1 MALYIV
7 KPWYKKKGGSV
18 DPDDYF
24 DPVTHIATEA
34 NFIAFLAA
42 GGKYDNKSL
51 VGYKVQLGNGA
62 NYNNGLWVIADVN
75 HNTDQ
80 PNTYDLIPQDCFYS
94 RTFSSSSQYWRSSD
108 VRTYLNS
115 TFYNGFSDNFKS
127 RMSTIIYDSNGST
140 YNDDK
145 VILPSFT
152 EINGTTGTT
161 SAAFVVEGAAYPIFT
176 DNDSRKKYQV
186 STTTYSL
193 WWTRSRSTSSG
204 TFVWVVRADGGMD
217 GMGYGGSR
225 YLAPVI
231 RVH

>member
-42 GGKYDNKSL
+42 GGKYDDKSL
-51 VGYKVQLGNGA
+51 VGYKVQLGNSVD
-62 NYNNGLWVIADVN
+62 YNNGLWVIADIN

-94 RTFSSSSQYWRSSD
+94 RTFSSSTQYWRSSD
-108 VRTYLNS
+108 VRTYLNG
-115 TFYNGFSDNFKS
+115 TFYNGFSENFKS
-127 RMSTIIYDSNGST
+127 HMSNIIYDSNGST

-152 EINGTTGTT
+152 EINGTTGTAST
-161 SAAFVVEGAAYPIFT
+161 AFVVEGTAYPIFT
-176 DNDSRKKYQV
+176 DNASRVKE
-186 STTTYSL
+186 YSGTAQL
-193 WWTRSRSTSSG
+193 WWTRSRSTSGS
-204 TFVWVVRADGGMD
+204 TFVWLVRAYGDMD
-217 GMGYGGSR
+217 AMGYGGSR